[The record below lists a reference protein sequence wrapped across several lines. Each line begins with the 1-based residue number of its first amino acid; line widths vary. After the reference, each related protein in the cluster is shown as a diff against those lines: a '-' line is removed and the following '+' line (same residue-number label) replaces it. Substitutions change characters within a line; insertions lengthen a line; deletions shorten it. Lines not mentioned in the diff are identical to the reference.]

1 MVNYQLGKIYK
12 IVDNTNGNI
21 YIGSTCEQRLCTR
34 FQHHKSHYKSYLEGK
49 AKYIASFEILKNNDY
64 DIILIE
70 NVQCE
75 SKDEL
80 LARER
85 HHIDT
90 NVCINKN
97 RPVITE
103 QERYMNKRLY
113 KEINKESIKQ
123 YRDEHKP
130 YFKNYYQ
137 QNKERLTAMNKQY
150 REKIKAIKQKHR
162 EEKKQLKPNKPKKVR
177 IIEDTKSY
185 MQKYYQKN
193 KQKMNTHSN
202 NYMNDNK
209 ELMIL
214 KRKYIYALNKTL
226 KKTEESYNEV
236 VKLFNELV

>member
-21 YIGSTCEQRLCTR
+21 YIGSTCEERLCTR

-75 SKDEL
+75 NRDQL
-80 LARER
+80 LTRER
-85 HHIDT
+85 HHIDS

-97 RPVITE
+97 RPKLSKDE
-103 QERYMNKRLY
+103 KRIAHRKY
-113 KEINKESIKQ
+113 KVRDKQ

-214 KRKYIYALNKTL
+214 KRKYIYALNKRL